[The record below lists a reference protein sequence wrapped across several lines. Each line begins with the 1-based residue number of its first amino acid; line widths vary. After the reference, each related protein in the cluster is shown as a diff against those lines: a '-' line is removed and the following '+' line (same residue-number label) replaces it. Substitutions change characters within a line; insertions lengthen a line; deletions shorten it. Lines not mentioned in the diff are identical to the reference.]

1 MRLLLDAGNSLIKWQ
16 LRQDGGILKAGVSR
30 AESVELFGELDSTD
44 WARIRAVSV
53 CTVRS
58 EPARKALEQ
67 LIAAHTS
74 AGITYYWTESC
85 FGQLV
90 CAYQEP
96 ATMGADRWCAMVG
109 AWARIAGACVVIDA
123 GSAITV
129 DWVDATGR
137 HQGGYILPG
146 RNLMLDALSEKTAR
160 VFFQKERELHQYSP
174 GRSTSEC
181 VLHGVNWLLRTLA
194 LELGA
199 DARTVMM
206 ITGGDGSYIKKALEE
221 SVAPG
226 LQVMLCPD
234 LVLDGLAVLADR

>member
-16 LRQDGGILKAGVSR
+16 LRQDGTVMKAGVGR
-30 AESVELFGELDSTD
+30 AESAELFQELDSTD
-44 WARIRAVSV
+44 WARIGAVFV

-67 LIAAHTS
+67 LIAGHTS
-74 AGITYYWTESC
+74 ADITYFWTEPR
-85 FGQLV
+85 FGKLV

-109 AWARIAGACVVIDA
+109 AWDRIAAACVVIDA

-129 DWVDATGR
+129 DWIDASGQ
-137 HQGGYILPG
+137 HEGGYILPG

-160 VFFQKERELHQYSP
+160 VFFQKEQELHHYSP

-199 DARTVMM
+199 GTGAAMM
-206 ITGGDGSYIKKALEE
+206 ITGGDGTYIKKALEE
-221 SVAPG
+221 SVGPDR
-226 LQVMLCPD
+226 QVMLCPD
-234 LVLDGLAVLADR
+234 LVMDGLAVLADR